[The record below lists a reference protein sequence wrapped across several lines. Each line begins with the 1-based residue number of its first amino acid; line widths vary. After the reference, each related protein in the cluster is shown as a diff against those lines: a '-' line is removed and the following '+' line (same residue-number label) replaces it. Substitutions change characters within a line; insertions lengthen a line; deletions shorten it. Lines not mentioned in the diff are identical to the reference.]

1 MGLGIFLLKRIAW
14 MVPTLFGVS
23 LIMFCLTTL
32 IPGDPALLRL
42 GHFATA
48 EQLQQLRTEMGLD
61 KPPHERYW
69 LYLSGVVRG
78 DLGRSWR
85 TGDTVAND
93 LKARFPATLE
103 LGLYSTILS
112 IVLGIPIGVVT
123 AAHKDS
129 YLDYGG
135 KLYGVLGVA
144 VPLFWLGLILVYVFY
159 YQLGIA
165 PAPTGRIDMLVDPPP
180 RITGL
185 YVVDSVL
192 SGDMEA
198 LWSSLSHLVLPVMT
212 LTFIVAASIARM
224 TYTSMR
230 RVLSAPY
237 IQVGHAYG
245 ISPHR
250 MVYKYAL
257 KNALMPVITFIG
269 LQVGF
274 LIGGVVLVEVVFAL
288 PGIGRYAVDSILVND
303 FAPVQGFVLVVL
315 VVYLGVNLL
324 ADVLYGLVNPQVR
337 ASMEQE

>member
-1 MGLGIFLLKRIAW
+1 MGILSFVLKRVLW
-14 MVPTLFGVS
+14 TVPTLLGVS
-23 LIMFCLTTL
+23 VIMFCLTIL

-42 GHFATA
+42 GNFATA
-48 EQLQQLRTEMGLD
+48 DQVQQLRLEMGLD
-61 KPPHERYW
+61 KPAYERFW
-69 LYLSGVVRG
+69 LYLLGLLQG

-93 LKARFPATLE
+93 LRARFPATLE
-103 LGLYSTILS
+103 LGLYSAILA
-112 IVLGIPIGVVT
+112 ILTGIPIGVVT
-123 AAHKDS
+123 AARQDS

-135 KLYGVLGVA
+135 KLYGILGVA
-144 VPLFWLGLILVYVFY
+144 MPLFWLGLILVYVFY
-159 YQLGIA
+159 YTLGIA
-165 PAPTGRIDMLVDPPP
+165 PAPTGRLDMLVAAPPHV
-180 RITGL
+180 TGL
-185 YVVDSVL
+185 YVVDSLL
-192 SGDMEA
+192 SADTEA

-237 IQVGHAYG
+237 ILVGHAYG
-245 ISPHR
+245 FAPHR
-250 MVYKYAL
+250 LIYKYAL
-257 KNALMPVITFIG
+257 KNALIPVITFVG

-288 PGIGRYAVDSILVND
+288 PGIGRYAVDSLLVND

-315 VVYLGVNLL
+315 LVYLCVNLL

-337 ASMEQE
+337 ADME

>member
-1 MGLGIFLLKRIAW
+1 MGLGMFLLKRIAW

-42 GHFATA
+42 GNFATA
-48 EQLQQLRTEMGLD
+48 EQLQQLRAEMGLD

-85 TGDTVAND
+85 TGDTVTND

-144 VPLFWLGLILVYVFY
+144 VPLFWLLN
-159 YQLGIA
+159 
-165 PAPTGRIDMLVDPPP
+165 
-180 RITGL
+180 
-185 YVVDSVL
+185 VVSVPN
-192 SGDMEA
+192 SVPE
-198 LWSSLSHLVLPVMT
+198 VL
-212 LTFIVAASIARM
+212 R
-224 TYTSMR
+224 TSMKR
-230 RVLSAPY
+230 RS
-237 IQVGHAYG
+237 
-245 ISPHR
+245 
-250 MVYKYAL
+250 
-257 KNALMPVITFIG
+257 
-269 LQVGF
+269 
-274 LIGGVVLVEVVFAL
+274 
-288 PGIGRYAVDSILVND
+288 
-303 FAPVQGFVLVVL
+303 
-315 VVYLGVNLL
+315 
-324 ADVLYGLVNPQVR
+324 
-337 ASMEQE
+337 